1 MADISDTTWN
11 ETDALNNAVPP
22 LGWPEGQMPSTV
34 NDCARADKGAL
45 KRFWDRA
52 NPVITTTGAATVFTY
67 TTANTTYPT
76 AYVPGELIR
85 WKAHQASV
93 GSDVFQLN
101 SLAVLPLYK
110 RGMGGPVLLAAGD
123 INAGDVLTTYYDP
136 TLNAG
141 AGGMHVEGSG
151 IGYNGPITT
160 VGPITVEPT
169 GAGQS
174 AGISLVRP
182 DAAGYDYVAAFQ
194 AGTPLWSIRLA
205 DPNNNFDIARFIGP
219 DQGSVLTLE
228 YATGFANFNPLP
240 AQGAGCGLSI
250 GIDGGAGSGLLIAG
264 AQTPASAAGDY
275 LMLAARRVGASRD
288 GPLIIMR
295 GPTSPSDTNCI
306 EFYAGTQAGGYQTMV
321 FQPGGTLAVPAL
333 SVAGNAALNS
343 ITAANLS
350 LSGNETVGGDLQVN
364 GGGNAIYA
372 PNGSIVTGGNLD
384 ATGLNIGASGGT
396 IAGGLV
402 INGAVTLN
410 AGSNAL
416 SVPGGNIVCAG
427 IIESTSGSASAI
439 YSAGGIQAVGQIYS
453 GNSLSTSGSLV
464 VTTTASIGGDLT
476 VSGGGTA
483 ISAPNGNVSVGG
495 VLGVG
500 SAATIGGDLT
510 VNGGGTGLNVPN
522 GNASIGGYLYTQ
534 RLCSLSGGAGCLNLP
549 DNSIASF
556 EQASGTTLY
565 YQING
570 GTAHVVASTVN
581 AWDFTIEE
589 NGSDPNSYYLHA
601 WDGGPGHQGNEYQF
615 FGQPASDARLKA
627 KIADSKID
635 ALALLR
641 QIPLRRFEYL
651 PGVLPNPKT
660 SGERNPA
667 RVPVDLGWIAQEVQA
682 AIPRAVYA
690 SPHERAP
697 DDPIPTGVL
706 SVAPEVLVPYLLRAL
721 QQMADRLDAMEAA

>member
-1 MADISDTTWN
+1 MADISDSTWN

-52 NPVITTTGAATVFTY
+52 NPVITTTGAATAFIY
-67 TTANTTYPT
+67 TTANTAYP
-76 AYVPGELIR
+76 AQYVPGELLR

-93 GSDVFQLN
+93 GNDVFQLN
-101 SLAVLPLYK
+101 GLAVLPLYK

-160 VGPITVEPT
+160 VGPITIAPV
-169 GAGQS
+169 GAG
-174 AGISLVRP
+174 AFAEIVLNRP
-182 DAAGYDYVAAFQ
+182 DASGYDLVQAEQ
-194 AGTPLWSIRLA
+194 AGTPLWQLQLA
-205 DPNNNFDIARFIGP
+205 NPNNDCTFFRFVGP
-219 DQGSVLTLE
+219 DPGYVLTLE
-228 YATGFANFNPLP
+228 NATGFAHFNGLP
-240 AQGAGCGLSI
+240 GLGAGNGVSI
-250 GIDGGAGSGLLIAG
+250 GPDNGGSASMIAG
-264 AQTPASAAGDY
+264 AQSPSNPSGDY
-275 LMLAARRVGASRD
+275 LLIAANRVGSSRD
-288 GPLIIMR
+288 GPLIILR
-295 GPTSPSDTNCI
+295 GLTSPSDTNCI
-306 EFYAGTQAGGYQTMV
+306 ELYAGSQGTGYQTAL
-321 FQPGGTLAVPAL
+321 FQPSGNFQVPTLTVT
-333 SVAGNAALNS
+333 GNAS
-343 ITAANLS
+343 AANLNLSQS
-350 LSGNETVGGDLQVN
+350 LNVAVNLAVGGLLQVE
-364 GGGNAIYA
+364 GGGNSIYA
-372 PNGSIVTGGNLD
+372 PNGNIV
-384 ATGLNIGASGGT
+384 
-396 IAGGLV
+396 AGGQLFGSSLSTNGTLSV
-402 INGAVTLN
+402 SGTATINGDVALN
-410 AGSNAL
+410 GGSNAL
-416 SVPGGNIVCAG
+416 SVPNGNIICGG
-427 IIESTSGSASAI
+427 IIESTSGSAQAI
-439 YSAGGIQAVGQIYS
+439 YSAGGIQAAGQIYS
-453 GNSLSTSGSLV
+453 GNSLSTAGSLV
-464 VTTTASIGGDLT
+464 VTTTASVGGDLT

-500 SAATIGGDLT
+500 GAATISGDLT
-510 VNGGGTGLNVPN
+510 VYGGGTAINAPD
-522 GNASIGGYLYTQ
+522 GNASIGGYTYTQ

-549 DNSIASF
+549 DNSIVNF
-556 EQASGTTLY
+556 QQANGTILY
-565 YQING
+565 YQINSG
-570 GTAHVVASTVN
+570 AAHVVASTIN
-581 AWDFTIEE
+581 AWDFLIEE
-589 NGSDPNSYYLHA
+589 NGGDPNSYYLCA
-601 WDGGPGHQGNEYQF
+601 WDGGPGQQGNEYQF
-615 FGQPASDARLKA
+615 FGQPASDARIKA
-627 KIADSKID
+627 KIADSAID

-651 PGVLPNPKT
+651 PGVLPNPKK

-721 QQMADRLDAMEAA
+721 QQLADRLDAMEAA